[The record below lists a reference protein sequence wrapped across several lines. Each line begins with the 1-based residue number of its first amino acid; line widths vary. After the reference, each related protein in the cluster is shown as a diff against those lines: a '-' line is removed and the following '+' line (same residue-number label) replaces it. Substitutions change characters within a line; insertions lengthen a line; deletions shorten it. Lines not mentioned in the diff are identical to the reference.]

1 MYVDFYA
8 GEHGNFTLYLA
19 VFQDG
24 NPLQSYFG
32 IRHVFSLIY
41 LADYQKITNANNGGF
56 IIYMSTDR
64 EKERL
69 DWHSGFDG
77 GLNLSFMKY
86 KKYNI
91 IGFKHPN
98 DELNIDVL

>member
-1 MYVDFYA
+1 M
-8 GEHGNFTLYLA
+8 
-19 VFQDG
+19 
-24 NPLQSYFG
+24 
-32 IRHVFSLIY
+32 SL
-41 LADYQKITNANNGGF
+41 
-56 IIYMSTDR
+56 DR

-86 KKYNI
+86 KKDNI
-91 IGFKHPN
+91 IEYENPN